1 MKKKHLIILL
11 IVIISTISFF
21 AGLLIP
27 VKIPLHKQRVSTKE
41 DICRNKLSSILFAL
55 RNYHD
60 DYGTFPP
67 PITLDANGK
76 PFHSWRALILPY
88 LEFYDYDFTKSW
100 DTPNNLLLNERVSP
114 IYRCPYES
122 RDAYNTS
129 YFMLYNENTHQNIES
144 GSYGLIIEIHNSEI
158 LCLEPKDLTLSD
170 INAEI
175 RKSDNQV
182 IKYIPERLHYSQ
194 EKGVYFH
201 IGMVDMTIKTIPYT
215 IEPSELMKILGIPS
229 CSIKNNGGRQKL
241 DQ

>member
-11 IVIISTISFF
+11 IVIISTICFF

-41 DICRNKLSSILFAL
+41 DTCRRKLSSILLAL

-67 PITLDANGK
+67 PIIFDTNGK

-122 RDAYNTS
+122 RDTCSTS
-129 YFMLYNENTHQNIES
+129 YFMLHNKNDGQNKES
-144 GSYGLIIEIHNSEI
+144 GSYALVIEIHNSEI

-170 INAEI
+170 IKAEI
-175 RKSDNQV
+175 RKPDSQV
-182 IKYIPERLHYSQ
+182 MKYIPEGLHYSQ
-194 EKGVYFH
+194 EKGMYFH
-201 IGMVDMTIKTIPYT
+201 IGMTDMTIKAVPYT
-215 IEPSELMKILGIPS
+215 MKPTELMKLLEIPS
-229 CSIKNNGGRQKL
+229 CSIKDNGGQ
-241 DQ
+241 